1 MTTLTLATALVAYL
15 PAVAIALA
23 LAIGALALALHAC
36 HFCPVAPVT
45 APEGYCTETLE
56 VIAAVWQRCTTLP
69 TWGGELP
76 GWGAV
81 GVDIDRR
88 ATAAD
93 AARSDEIDAMATTAT
108 AMAVADTGCMDTL
121 VVSPRDYRRA
131 GRWLAARRQGAM
143 APWTGRG
150 PTPVPLP
157 CPR

>member
-1 MTTLTLATALVAYL
+1 MTTLTLATAPVASL

-81 GVDIDRR
+81 GVDVDRR
-88 ATAAD
+88 ATAAN
-93 AARSDEIDAMATTAT
+93 AARSDEIDAMATATAT
-108 AMAVADTGCMDTL
+108 ADTADTADTGIMDTL
-121 VVSPRDYRRA
+121 AMPVDYRQA
-131 GRWLAARRQGAM
+131 GRW
-143 APWTGRG
+143 
-150 PTPVPLP
+150 
-157 CPR
+157 